1 MADMNGQQQ
10 EVVVEEGV
18 HTYSAAEKYIKP
30 QDPRLLA
37 QLEWFQDQKLALMMH
52 WGPYAQLGLVESWAL
67 SDKDG
72 DWSRHDVD
80 WTEDMEEFKKEYF
93 DLNRSFNP
101 VRFRPDQWAEFAAEN
116 GFRYFIFTTKH
127 HDGFCMW
134 DTAYTD
140 YKITDESCPFH
151 QHKNADIVKHVF
163 EEFRKKGL
171 GIAAYF
177 SKADWHCPDYW
188 DNSPGAGPSWRGPF
202 YKPAENPE
210 KWEAFCDF
218 TKNQV
223 LELVSGYGPLDI
235 LWFDAGWVCAQS
247 GQDIRLGE
255 IVDAARKIQPGILSA
270 DRTVGGPY
278 ENYVTPEQCVPQTPL
293 GVPWESCITV
303 GTQFS
308 FKYEDSY
315 KSAKELVHLLVDVVA
330 KGGNLALN
338 IGPQPDGRLPK
349 PAVESVKGLGAWLKL
364 HGEAIYKTRVCAP
377 YKAGNI
383 AFTKKGET
391 VYAIYLLEE
400 ACLMTEILEIPYPGA
415 VSSVELMGNAAPLV
429 FEAAPGRISVSMPK
443 NAAQVSEIALVFR
456 LNP

>member
-1 MADMNGQQQ
+1 MADTEKQI
-10 EVVVEEGV
+10 VEEGV
-18 HTYSAAEKYIKP
+18 HTYSAAEKYVNP

-37 QLEWFQDQKLALMMH
+37 KLEWFQDQKLALMVH

-72 DWSRHDVD
+72 DWSRDDVD
-80 WTEDMEEFKKEYF
+80 WTEDMQAFKKEYF
-93 DLNRSFNP
+93 GLNRSFNP

-116 GFRYFIFTTKH
+116 GFRYLIFTTKH

-140 YKITDESCPFH
+140 YKITNPDCPFH
-151 QHKNADIVKHVF
+151 ENARADVVKHVF

-177 SKADWHCPDYW
+177 SKADWHTANYW
-188 DNSPGAGPSWRGPF
+188 DNSPGAAPSWRGP
-202 YKPAENPE
+202 YYRPEENPE
-210 KWEAFCDF
+210 TWRAFCDF
-218 TKNQV
+218 TKNQI

-255 IVDAARKIQPGILSA
+255 IVDAAREIQPGILSA

-278 ENYVTPEQCVPQTPL
+278 ENYVTPEQCIPQTPL

-308 FKYEDSY
+308 FKYEDHY
-315 KSAKELVHLLVDVVA
+315 KSAKELVHLLVEVVA

-349 PAVESVKGLGAWLKL
+349 PAMESVKGLGAWLKQ
-364 HGEAIYKTRVCAP
+364 HGEAIYQTRVCAP

-383 AFTKKGET
+383 AFTQRGET
-391 VYAIYLLEE
+391 VYAIYLLEGSRLPAE
-400 ACLMTEILEIPYPGA
+400 TIQIPYTGA
-415 VSSVELMGNAAPLV
+415 VSQVELIGSAAPLE
-429 FEAAPGRISVSMPK
+429 FGCLSNGLHICLPE
-443 NAAQVSEIALVFR
+443 NAAQISDIALVFR